1 MLAYSLGQHVR
12 TLIGACDSHKHTVT
26 LSILNLPISL
36 PFRSLGSLHSTSND
50 PWSSTRTISSCE
62 ICANPEGSL
71 ELELEVDESNVI
83 GTIMEGE
90 DTIVLFVLLERASLP
105 PDALLTFATCAKQHL
120 RLVSQI
126 YVWLDP
132 V

>member
-1 MLAYSLGQHVR
+1 M
-12 TLIGACDSHKHTVT
+12 
-26 LSILNLPISL
+26 
-36 PFRSLGSLHSTSND
+36 
-50 PWSSTRTISSCE
+50 
-62 ICANPEGSL
+62 